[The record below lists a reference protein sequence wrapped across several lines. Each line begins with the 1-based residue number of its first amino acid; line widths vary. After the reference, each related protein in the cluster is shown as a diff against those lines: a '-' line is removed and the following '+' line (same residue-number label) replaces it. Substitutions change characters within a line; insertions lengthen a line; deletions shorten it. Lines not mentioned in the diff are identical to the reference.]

1 MIWRA
6 TGPIHG
12 GSSVE
17 SGFEPATLRSRGRD
31 LTTRPPRPP
40 DSFKLQCKI
49 PQNDDRNLKLHQ
61 SEKEPSKCPS
71 IFHHKK
77 MKVEESTS
85 CQTVSASSPRG
96 LSSSAIINIAKA
108 AAGES
113 AQNDEPI

>member
-1 MIWRA
+1 MRCDLIRL
-6 TGPIHG
+6 TSEFQRILLKMF
-12 GSSVE
+12 E
-17 SGFEPATLRSRGRD
+17 SEVYFI
-31 LTTRPPRPP
+31 
-40 DSFKLQCKI
+40 FMI
-49 PQNDDRNLKLHQ
+49 PQDDDRNLKLHQ

-85 CQTVSASSPRG
+85 CQTASARSPRG

-113 AQNDEPI
+113 AQNDGPI

>member
-1 MIWRA
+1 MRDDAIKLESRE
-6 TGPIHG
+6 TTTQILGNDVGVIH
-12 GSSVE
+12 E
-17 SGFEPATLRSRGRD
+17 SYYTKRKGTK
-31 LTTRPPRPP
+31 T
-40 DSFKLQCKI
+40 I